1 VSNTDPLWQRYEY
14 SVSRLLAA
22 MDRDARVA
30 HNKWIDGHLSQ
41 VRRQVDV
48 LVQGTVVGLDITIA
62 VECKRYRRPVGIER
76 IDQFV
81 GKLLDLAADR
91 GILYSYSGFSESAV
105 CRAMGSRN
113 PNVLPVALETP
124 REVIETRGVP
134 GYPIGGLFAPQWVEE
149 LDTPEYQRFLET
161 GEWSKFWS

>member
-1 VSNTDPLWQRYEY
+1 MRNTDPLWQRYEY
-14 SVSRLLAA
+14 SVSLLLAA
-22 MDRDARVA
+22 MDRGARVE
-30 HNKWIDGHLSQ
+30 HSKWIDGHLSQ

-48 LVQGTVVGLDITIA
+48 LVQGTVVGLEITIA

-105 CRAMGSRN
+105 CRAMGHAIRM
-113 PNVLPVALETP
+113 
-124 REVIETRGVP
+124 
-134 GYPIGGLFAPQWVEE
+134 YCQ
-149 LDTPEYQRFLET
+149 
-161 GEWSKFWS
+161 